1 MLRSLLNTTTV
12 HWFWCVTFWLLVVVT
27 LCMSLVPVVHVPS
40 AFSFWDKAQ
49 HAVGF
54 AALAFSGL
62 LAYPGRIRFLVLGL
76 VLFGV
81 GIEIA
86 QWLTGWRHGDWQD
99 WVADCVGISLGY
111 LALRWLR
118 RLPVPQ

>member
-81 GIEIA
+81 GIEFA

>member
-62 LAYPGRIRFLVLGL
+62 LAYPGRIRFLMLGL
-76 VLFGV
+76 VLFAV
-81 GIEIA
+81 GIEFA

-111 LALRWLR
+111 LVLRWLR
-118 RLPVPQ
+118 RVPVPQ

>member
-1 MLRSLLNTTTV
+1 MLRSLLNMTTA
-12 HWFWCVTFWLLVVVT
+12 HWFWRVSFWLLVVVT

-54 AALAFSGL
+54 AALAFTGL
-62 LAYPGRIRFLVLGL
+62 LAYPGRIRCLVLGL

-86 QWLTGWRHGDWQD
+86 QWLTEWRHGDWQD

-111 LALRWLR
+111 LVLRWLR
-118 RLPVPQ
+118 RVPVPQ

>member
-118 RLPVPQ
+118 RVPVPQ

>member
-118 RLPVPQ
+118 RLPMPQ